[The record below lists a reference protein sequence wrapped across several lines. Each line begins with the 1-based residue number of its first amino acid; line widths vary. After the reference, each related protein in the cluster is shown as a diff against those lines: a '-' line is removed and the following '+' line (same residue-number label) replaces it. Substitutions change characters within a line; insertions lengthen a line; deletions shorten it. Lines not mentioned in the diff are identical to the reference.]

1 MRRIVKGGARHRIL
15 AVDEVVCDGETGS
28 NEAEWLFDLGG
39 CGCAA

>member
-15 AVDEVVCDGETGS
+15 AVDVVVCDRENGN
-28 NEAEWLFDLGG
+28 NEAEWLFDLRG